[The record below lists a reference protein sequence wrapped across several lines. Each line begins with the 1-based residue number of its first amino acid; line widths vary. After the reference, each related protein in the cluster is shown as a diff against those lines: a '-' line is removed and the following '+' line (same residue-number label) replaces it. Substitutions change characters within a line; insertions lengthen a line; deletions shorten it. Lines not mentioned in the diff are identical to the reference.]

1 MQRNLNEQQ
10 MEFLRKNNLV
20 EINETAYCVGD
31 LIVAENP
38 LTKETRV
45 IGQTTILQEGN
56 RRILKG

>member
-1 MQRNLNEQQ
+1 MQRNLSEQQ

-20 EINETAYCVGD
+20 ETNETAYSVGD

-38 LTKETRV
+38 LTKETRI

>member
-1 MQRNLNEQQ
+1 MQRTLNEQQ
-10 MEFLRKNNLV
+10 MEFLRKNRLI
-20 EINETAYCVGD
+20 EASETAYSVGD

-38 LTKETRV
+38 VTKETRI

>member
-1 MQRNLNEQQ
+1 MQRTLNEQQ
-10 MEFLRKNNLV
+10 MEFLRKNNLI
-20 EINETAYCVGD
+20 EGNETAYSIGD

-38 LTKETRV
+38 LTRETRI

>member
-1 MQRNLNEQQ
+1 
-10 MEFLRKNNLV
+10 MEFLRKNNLI
-20 EINETAYCVGD
+20 EGNETAYSIGD

-38 LTKETRV
+38 LTRETRI